1 MILDL
6 DVMISDFWKSALPKG
21 ASGYTIHDDEVKVEL
36 LEFTYGTY
44 DIVKKPSL
52 VASTTFSNGTD
63 VQATQNISD
72 TKSTT
77 SSFKWSVTAGLKLG
91 AKTSFKVGAPF
102 IAEGKVEASIELSL
116 AATVEQT
123 TTETQSWSYSVNVP
137 VPPHSTVVVDALV
150 SMAEYSPNWRARM
163 RLSGVSYITVAG
175 SSGRKAVPI
184 AAILAS
190 YPGVTIDGD
199 VVNYEASGTFKGA
212 QGLTVDVKTSQHPY
226 EFDKIAAQVVTTA

>member
-52 VASTTFSNGTD
+52 VASTTFSNGTE
-63 VQATQNISD
+63 
-72 TKSTT
+72 STT